1 MGALIEINH
10 EITILCEGAADQN
23 FIKEL
28 IKERG
33 GFPPIDF
40 LPPDRFHGR
49 SDFKRMLDAL
59 KGSPSFP
66 SVRGVLIV
74 ADSHDIPSDTFI
86 QICDQIRRAPDFP
99 VPTQLLKPAP
109 PTPGHPSVA
118 IMLLPDEA
126 APGALESLFAQELE
140 DKHKWITACL
150 DAFLRC
156 GQITAHQW
164 APEKHAK
171 ARYHSMV
178 AALHHA
184 DPSRSASTTF
194 TSNPPVMSIKA
205 RTFDSVEKRIKD
217 FCTAIGVKP

>member
-1 MGALIEINH
+1 MAAPIEINH
-10 EITILCEGAADQN
+10 EVTVLCEGAADQN
-23 FIKEL
+23 FTKEL
-28 IKERG
+28 IKQRD

-40 LPPDRFHGR
+40 LPPDRFYGR
-49 SDFKRMLDAL
+49 SGFDRMLVAL
-59 KGSPSFP
+59 KGSDSFMRI
-66 SVRGVLIV
+66 RGVLIV
-74 ADSHDIPSDTFI
+74 ADSHDIPSDTFV
-86 QICDQIRRAPDFP
+86 QICDQIRRVPDFP
-99 VPTQLLKPAP
+99 VPTQPLRPAP
-109 PTPGHPSVA
+109 ATLGHPSVA

-126 APGALESLFAQELE
+126 TPGALESLFAQELE
-140 DKHKWITACL
+140 DKHKWVTACL
-150 DAFLRC
+150 DAFLKC

-205 RTFDSVEKRIKD
+205 RTFDSVERRIKD